1 MSDLN
6 LFDAHCYLGRFT
18 RYQEGYFCEKAD
30 LLAEMDHFGIA
41 EALVVDTLSREL
53 DPRAGNPRILEVCA
67 GEGRLHPAW
76 ALAPPFQSLPYPLDE
91 LPARM
96 AEAGVRA
103 VWLFPGHLHF
113 TLADWN
119 LRPILEVLEQE
130 RVPLFV
136 DPSPLLI
143 GGTRDLTN
151 WDAMVQLCRDH
162 PGLPVVTT
170 EARMYWPTR
179 QSLSALAAA
188 PNLHIE
194 LSPFWLYQGIEFVC
208 REFGAERLLFG
219 TRLPVR
225 EAGGTIAQLQY
236 AEVSEAEKRAIAG
249 DNLRRLLAEAL
260 PGREESG
267 RALVSAPTGSGGD
280 GTSGDQTA
288 TACVPGTDVPTRGSA
303 MGRFYQAIRE
313 AEEPFSGEVLIDI
326 HSHIGYGAP
335 YFIPDSDPATIV
347 RQLRRHGFSKLVT
360 FAFSGL
366 NADWTWGNDFAYQAM
381 REFPDLLLP
390 LAAVHLW
397 HPEEMQREMARC
409 CDTMGF
415 WGVKLHPWWNG
426 YPETGPNVRLC
437 CEFCH
442 ERGLILTNHYWG
454 PPSLLEEYAREFP
467 NARLI
472 TGHLVTDDEYCAVVN
487 RNPNVYV
494 CTCLPINR
502 PDLMTALSKLDP
514 DKVLFG
520 SDIPDLPLPTG
531 FGSILYARISD
542 DLKRKIMGLN
552 AQRLLDQVAPNVQ
565 PAMGATT

>member
-1 MSDLN
+1 MTDLN
-6 LFDAHCYLGRFT
+6 LFDAHSYLGRFT

-30 LLAEMDHFGIA
+30 LLVEMNHFGIA
-41 EALVVDTLSREL
+41 EALVIDTLSREL
-53 DPRAGNPRILEVCA
+53 DPRAGNPRVVETCA
-67 GEGRLHPAW
+67 GEERLHPAW
-76 ALAPPFQSLPYPLDE
+76 ALAPPVQSLPYPLDE
-91 LPARM
+91 LPVQM
-96 AEAGVRA
+96 AGAGVRA

-119 LRPILEVLEQE
+119 LHPILEVLEQE

-143 GGTRDLTN
+143 GGTRDLTD
-151 WDAMVQLCRDH
+151 WGAMVQLCRDH
-162 PGLPVVTT
+162 PDLPVVTT

-208 REFGAERLLFG
+208 REFGAQRLLFG

-236 AEVSEAEKRAIAG
+236 AEISDGERRAIAG
-249 DNLRRLLAEAL
+249 DNLRRLMAEAL
-260 PGREESG
+260 PGRSASGTDALTREE
-267 RALVSAPTGSGGD
+267 VGSGG
-280 GTSGDQTA
+280 SGHQTA
-288 TACVPGTDVPTRGSA
+288 RVSQVGPLPHDAPPPDASK
-303 MGRFYQAIRE
+303 GRFYHAIRA
-313 AEEPFSGEVLIDI
+313 AEEPFAGEVLVDI
-326 HSHIGYGAP
+326 HSHIGYGSP

-381 REFPDLLLP
+381 CEFPDLILP

-397 HPEEMQREMARC
+397 HPEEMQAEMARC

-454 PPSLLEEYAREFP
+454 PPSLLEEYAGDFP
-467 NARLI
+467 NAKFI
-472 TGHLVTDDEYCAVVN
+472 TGHLVIDDEYCAVVN

-502 PDLMTALSKLDP
+502 QDLMTALGKLDP

-520 SDIPDLPLPTG
+520 SDVPDLPLPTG
-531 FGSILYARISD
+531 FGSILYARIPE

-552 AQRLLDQVAPNVQ
+552 AQRLLGEVEPNVRA
-565 PAMGATT
+565 PAS